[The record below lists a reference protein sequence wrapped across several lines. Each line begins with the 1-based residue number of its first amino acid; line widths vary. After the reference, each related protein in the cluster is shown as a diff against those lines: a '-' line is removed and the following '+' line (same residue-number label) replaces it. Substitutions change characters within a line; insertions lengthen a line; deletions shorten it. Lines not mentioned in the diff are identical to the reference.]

1 MYIHFPLIVF
11 EANAMN
17 VMYNL
22 VLYSQAIA
30 GIIILLLSL
39 YLIVYVTVR
48 TCMCVVIDM

>member
-22 VLYSQAIA
+22 VLYSQAIVGCYFMLNQTNA
-30 GIIILLLSL
+30 YSSQ
-39 YLIVYVTVR
+39 
-48 TCMCVVIDM
+48 CNA